1 MIVSFRDTIPQQYRQ
16 QILSYFNGMILN
28 GIASSK
34 EKSGLTEQ
42 SEYVKS
48 KIAVKPEAEA
58 PETEQ

>member
-1 MIVSFRDTIPQQYRQ
+1 
-16 QILSYFNGMILN
+16 MILN

-34 EKSGLTEQ
+34 EKFGLTEQ